1 MKKTCSILIL
11 CLLLL
16 AALSGCVDSTKPP
29 EKAQY
34 EDITVQRAKE
44 MIDRGEVF
52 ILDVRTQEEYDAGH
66 IKGSTRIPV
75 QDIPAQELDEAIAKI
90 PRDRKLLV
98 YCRTARRSAQ
108 ASEILVNNGFAQVY
122 NMKGGIVEW
131 TKAGYEVV
139 K

>member
-1 MKKTCSILIL
+1 MKKTSPVLFACFI
-11 CLLLL
+11 LL
-16 AALSGCVDSTKPP
+16 AAVSGCLSTTKSP

-34 EDITVQRAKE
+34 VDITVQQAKE

-52 ILDVRTQEEYDAGH
+52 ILDVRTQEEYDSGH
-66 IKGSTRIPV
+66 IKGSVLIPV
-75 QDIPAQELDEAIAKI
+75 LDLDKRLNEI
-90 PRDRKLLV
+90 PRDRKILV
-98 YCRTARRSAQ
+98 YCRSGHRSLQ

-131 TKAGYEVV
+131 ANSGYEQV